1 MDYVVS
7 GVLIDSER
15 IKKRVRELGSA
26 VGNLYKDED
35 VVVVGILKGAVI
47 FLSDLVRFIDK
58 DANVVLDFM
67 AVSSYGDSTKTSG
80 IVKINKDIDT
90 SVNGKHVLI
99 VEDIVDTGLTLS
111 YLMKLLKERS
121 AKSVKVCVL
130 LDKKERRQVDVEIDF
145 RGFEI
150 PDEFVV
156 GYGLDYRGKWR
167 NLPDICR
174 VQKSGSDIMKG

>member
-1 MDYVVS
+1 MDYKLS
-7 GVLIDSER
+7 GTLIDSGHIR
-15 IKKRVRELGSA
+15 KRVRELGSA
-26 VGNLYKDED
+26 ISNLYNDENL
-35 VVVVGILKGAVI
+35 VVVGILKGAVI

-58 DANVVLDFM
+58 DVNVALDFM

-90 SVNGKHVLI
+90 SIKDRHVLI

-130 LDKKERRQVDVEIDF
+130 LDKKDRRKIDVEIDF
-145 RGFEI
+145 KGFEI

-167 NLPDICR
+167 NLPDICK
-174 VQKSGSDIMKG
+174 VQQYDPDIMKG